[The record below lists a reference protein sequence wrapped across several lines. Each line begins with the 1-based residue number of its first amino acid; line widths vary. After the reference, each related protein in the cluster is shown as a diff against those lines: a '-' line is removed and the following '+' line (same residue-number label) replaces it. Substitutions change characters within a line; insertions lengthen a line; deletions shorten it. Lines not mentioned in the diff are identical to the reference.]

1 MNRRIAFR
9 LMCAVGA
16 TLLWAAAA
24 GRAGAA
30 APPDGRRDSSAST
43 DGTAGR
49 YKTKTAG
56 PYRPFRHRLGAAGE
70 WLRILPT
77 NVFIH
82 GENARGRTLRRS
94 HAARLEYAFG
104 LDPHSSAGRAYGA
117 PWTGLG
123 IVHYGFEDRPELG
136 QGWGAYLYQGA
147 QLVAFTPRLSLDY
160 GWRFGLTGGWH
171 PYDAERNPY
180 NRSHGSRLN
189 AYLDAGLELR
199 WAAAPRFDVILG
211 ATFAHFSNGGTTI
224 PNAGLNTFGARLG
237 LSYRFETRD
246 FAPDAATAPAGI
258 PPFRRH
264 WSYDLVAFGSWR
276 QRGYVRNGQKYV
288 LPSKYAVAGLS
299 IAPMRNLGYRFR
311 VGMALDAVYDA
322 SANRVRF
329 YADREGILA
338 VPDVPLRHQLALGLS
353 GRAEYVM
360 PWFILGAGIGYNVLS
375 VGGDMRNFYQILTLK
390 IDLTHSVFLHVGYN
404 LRNFHEPNYLM
415 LGLGYRFHDLTPRL
429 YRLFPSRKPK
439 R

>member
-24 GRAGAA
+24 GQADAA

-56 PYRPFRHRLGAAGE
+56 PDRPFRHRLGAAGE

-199 WAAAPRFDVILG
+199 WAAVPRFDVILG

-329 YADREGILA
+329 YTDREGILA
-338 VPDVPLRHQLALGLS
+338 MPDVPLRHQLALGLS

-360 PWFILGAGIGYNVLS
+360 PWFILGRASATTCCRSGATCVTS
-375 VGGDMRNFYQILTLK
+375 TKSCRSKST
-390 IDLTHSVFLHVGYN
+390 
-404 LRNFHEPNYLM
+404 
-415 LGLGYRFHDLTPRL
+415 
-429 YRLFPSRKPK
+429 
-439 R
+439 